1 MIKDNIHK
9 FKMKEHINTHTS
21 KLILRHYSLCLAI
34 ESELYSL
41 PMARSNAEIKDKI
54 IMMNNA

>member
-9 FKMKEHINTHTS
+9 FKMKEDINTYTPT
-21 KLILRHYSLCLAI
+21 LILRHYSLRLAI
-34 ESELYSL
+34 ESDLYSL

-54 IMMNNA
+54 MMNNA